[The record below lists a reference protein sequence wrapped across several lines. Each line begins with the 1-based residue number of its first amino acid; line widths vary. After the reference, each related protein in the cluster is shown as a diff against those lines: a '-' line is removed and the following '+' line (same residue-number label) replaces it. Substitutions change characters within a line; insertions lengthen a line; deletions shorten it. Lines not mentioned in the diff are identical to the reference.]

1 MVLAGLGWMPW
12 RMALACTAVLLVVMG
27 LLALRPRTRG
37 AARVAG
43 EVALILALYAV
54 WQIVGSK
61 SNGGVDGAA
70 DAGLW
75 VAQVQQN
82 LFWPSEAYLQQMVL
96 GNSFLVAVADW
107 YYASL
112 HVPVFVATLVWV
124 MVMHRRDWPF
134 ARTTVVLLTGACLLV
149 QFKPVAPP
157 RLLPQLGV
165 LDTAAE
171 NGRSV
176 YGAIAGA
183 NQYSAMPSVHIAWA
197 SAVALLV
204 IVSAR
209 TSWRWLVI
217 AYPIVTLWVVVVT
230 GNHFIL
236 DGVVS
241 VILLAFAVGVTLLFP
256 SQRPERLARLFGPD
270 EPVGIAAPVEVMSDE
285 GQSR

>member
-12 RMALACTAVLLVVMG
+12 RMALVVTAVLLVVMA
-27 LLALRPRTRG
+27 LLAARARTRP

-54 WQIVGSK
+54 WQIVGST
-61 SNGGVDGAA
+61 SNGSVDGAA

-75 VAQVQQN
+75 VHALQQT
-82 LFWPSEAYLQQMVL
+82 LFWPSEAYLQQMVVDNGFVL
-96 GNSFLVAVADW
+96 AVADW

-112 HVPVFVATLVWV
+112 HVPVFVVVLAWVLVL
-124 MVMHRRDWPF
+124 HRRDWPF
-134 ARTTVVLLTGACLLV
+134 ARTTVVLLTAACLLV

-165 LDTAAE
+165 IDTAAE

-197 SAVALLV
+197 AAVALI
-204 IVSAR
+204 IVVTAR
-209 TSWRWLVI
+209 TPWRWLAI
-217 AYPIVTLWVVVVT
+217 AYPLVTLWVVVVT

-256 SQRPERLARLFGPD
+256 SQRPERIARTLQRRPED
-270 EPVGIAAPVEVMSDE
+270 AAAD
-285 GQSR
+285 QASRTHQAR